1 MLALHPE
8 YLQVRLIGAADNGLE
23 LVRVD
28 SQNGLTVRVEGNDLQ
43 EKGHFPMCSKPC
55 WYRQGR
61 FTSHPLPS
69 IMNAPPTTP
78 RGGRA

>member
-28 SQNGLTVRVEGNDLQ
+28 SQT
-43 EKGHFPMCSKPC
+43 
-55 WYRQGR
+55 
-61 FTSHPLPS
+61 
-69 IMNAPPTTP
+69 A
-78 RGGRA
+78 

>member
-28 SQNGLTVRVEGNDLQ
+28 SR
-43 EKGHFPMCSKPC
+43 M
-55 WYRQGR
+55 
-61 FTSHPLPS
+61 
-69 IMNAPPTTP
+69 A
-78 RGGRA
+78 